1 MGASQN
7 PQTVT
12 VPTGT
17 EILYVSGTVSVVAE
31 PHDLV
36 KKLLW
41 PPKPIPEYIPDMESH
56 LKAPEPK
63 EGPRKTAEPKAGT
76 LTDTAEKRPPQGVSN
91 DPGSQAPA
99 AHSS

>member
-12 VPTGT
+12 VPMGT

-41 PPKPIPEYIPDMESH
+41 PPKPIDMESH
-56 LKAPEPK
+56 PKAPEPK
-63 EGPRKTAEPKAGT
+63 EGPRKTAEPKTGII